1 MYAALAYVPLEHI
14 HEYYGRLS
22 THALTLFPENSPVG
36 TKSITEFNEYFAR
49 TYVGAPGSDGGIFK
63 HKFWNV
69 RESWVFQLDY
79 RIQIA
84 QSFSKF
90 GKKKKIVVYKMS

>member
-1 MYAALAYVPLEHI
+1 MARKLGYWALYNSEETRFRVVLCMYASLAYVPLENI

-49 TYVGAPGSDGGIFK
+49 TYVGAPGSDGGMFK

-69 RESWVFQLDY
+69 RES
-79 RIQIA
+79 
-84 QSFSKF
+84 
-90 GKKKKIVVYKMS
+90 